1 MKITVD
7 YDLVNAFTIPGGRIY
22 IYKGLYEFCESAQQ
36 LADILAREIGHV
48 EKCHKVSKLIK

>member
-22 IYKGLYEFCESAQQ
+22 IYKGLFEFCESAEQ
-36 LADILAREIGHV
+36 LAAVLAHEIGHV